1 MIKARHTKPG
11 VWFFNLYADFF
22 LKRAFRE
29 INIFGE
35 NNIPDSSMLIISNHF
50 SWWDGFIQLYLNNRV
65 LHKKFHVMMLEYQLK
80 KFMILNKA
88 GAFSVKKNSRDII
101 QSLKYSEEILSD
113 KKNLLLIFPQ
123 GEIQTLYTEYFK
135 FEKGIEKL
143 MKKEEACLIFNVNL
157 IDYFSYKKPGLN
169 IYYKVYPVNENI
181 GIDTIEKAFNQFATK
196 CKQLQKEV

>member
-65 LHKKFHVMMLEYQLK
+65 LHKKFHVMMLEHQLK

-157 IDYFSYKKPGLN
+157 IDYFSHKKPGLN

>member
-123 GEIQTLYTEYFK
+123 GEIQSLYTEYFK

-157 IDYFSYKKPGLN
+157 IDYFSHKKPGLN

>member
-157 IDYFSYKKPGLN
+157 IDYFSHKKPGLN